1 MGRMLS
7 VTVTVTMGART
18 VPLEKVTDARISTAL
33 RAAGQDIGRRLET
46 LRCPVHQKT
55 ATNVRIHFDAKGNAD
70 LKYDSCCAEL
80 GAHIGK
86 ALG

>member
-1 MGRMLS
+1 MASVSVS
-7 VTVTVTMGART
+7 VTVTIGSRT
-18 VPLEKVTDARISTAL
+18 IPLEQVTDARISTAL

-55 ATNVRIHFDAKGNAD
+55 ASNIRVHFDTRGNAD

>member
-1 MGRMLS
+1 MPS
-7 VTVTVTMGART
+7 VSVAVTVTIGSRT
-18 VPLEKVTDARISTAL
+18 LKLEQVTDARISTAL
-33 RAAGQDIGRRLET
+33 RAAGQDIGRRLEA

-55 ATNVRIHFDAKGNAD
+55 ASNIRVHFDAKGNAD

>member
-1 MGRMLS
+1 MPS
-7 VTVTVTMGART
+7 VSVAVTVTIGSRT
-18 VPLEKVTDARISTAL
+18 LPLEHVTDARISTAP
-33 RAAGQDIGRRLET
+33 RAAGQDIGRRLEA

-55 ATNVRIHFDAKGNAD
+55 ASNIRVHFDAKGNAD

>member
-1 MGRMLS
+1 MPAVS
-7 VTVTVTMGART
+7 VAVTVTIGSRTM
-18 VPLEKVTDARISTAL
+18 PLDQVTDARISTAL
-33 RAAGQDIGRRLET
+33 RAAGLDIGRRLEA
-46 LRCPVHQKT
+46 LRCPVHHKT
-55 ATNVRIHFDAKGNAD
+55 ASNIRVHFDAKGNAD

>member
-1 MGRMLS
+1 MPAVN
-7 VTVTVTMGART
+7 VTVTVTMGSRT
-18 VPLEKVTDARISTAL
+18 VPLEQVTDARISTAL

-46 LRCPVHQKT
+46 LRCPVHQKV
-55 ATNVRIHFDAKGNAD
+55 ASNIRVHFDTRGNAD